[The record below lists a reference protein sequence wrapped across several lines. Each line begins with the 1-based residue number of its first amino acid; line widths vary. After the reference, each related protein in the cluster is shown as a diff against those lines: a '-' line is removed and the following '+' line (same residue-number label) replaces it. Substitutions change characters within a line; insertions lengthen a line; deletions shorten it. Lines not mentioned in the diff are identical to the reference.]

1 MEKNPTI
8 EKLGTKNYLKILENL
23 SDEVET
29 KLFNEFRNIIS
40 ERGLEVEEEDLGEM
54 VNDVLRTAYF
64 QEYPEYLL

>member
-29 KLFNEFRNIIS
+29 TTNLMNLIIKEFS
-40 ERGLEVEEEDLGEM
+40 L
-54 VNDVLRTAYF
+54 
-64 QEYPEYLL
+64 